1 MRRLVQ
7 TGLVAGGLLAAMMP
21 GVASAAGDGPP
32 DYLFGICMG
41 RGSGGADPIV
51 SQDPGAGYGP
61 IVIFDIATGDWR
73 TPLGAAVVFTGA
85 GACTL
90 TQPAN

>member
-21 GVASAAGDGPP
+21 GVASAAGNGPP

-41 RGSGGADPIV
+41 RGSGGPTR
-51 SQDPGAGYGP
+51 SCR
-61 IVIFDIATGDWR
+61 R
-73 TPLGAAVVFTGA
+73 TPVQAMA
-85 GACTL
+85 
-90 TQPAN
+90 QS

>member
-61 IVIFDIATGDWR
+61 IVIFGPGESR
-73 TPLGAAVVFTGA
+73 TPLNNAQVFTGA
-85 GACTL
+85 GSCPF